1 MYPFLNYTISVY
13 FLCRNCIQ
21 RWLFWWNDGLV
32 KANSGHVSRSRSF
45 FLQDTNVA
53 EFLSQWNVFKH
64 HLDRYK
70 NSAISSV
77 VNTCCRKWMSQ
88 LCGLA
93 KDSVQKP
100 PYTVNTRDDFQCT
113 ASTLLSEVNR
123 AVALVLLIITESIH
137 WALSLYRVAKPIHGL
152 CHLIP
157 HPGHMR

>member
-1 MYPFLNYTISVY
+1 MYPSLNYTTSLY

-21 RWLFWWNDGLV
+21 RWFFWWNHRPAE
-32 KANSGHVSRSRSF
+32 ANSGHVSPSRSF

-70 NSAISSV
+70 NSTISSNF
-77 VNTCCRKWMSQ
+77 NTCYRKWMSQ
-88 LCGLA
+88 LCGVA

-100 PYTVNTRDDFQCT
+100 PCTANTCGYFQCT
-113 ASTLLSEVNR
+113 ASTLLSEVNQ
-123 AVALVLLIITESIH
+123 AVALARVVITGSIS
-137 WALSLYRVAKPIHGL
+137 WTLNLCRAAKPLRGL

>member
-1 MYPFLNYTISVY
+1 MYPFLNYTTSVY
-13 FLCRNCIQ
+13 FLCRHCIQ
-21 RWLFWWNDGLV
+21 RWLFWWNHRPA
-32 KANSGHVSRSRSF
+32 KANSGHVSPSRSF
-45 FLQDTNVA
+45 FLRDKNVA

-70 NSAISSV
+70 NSAISSD
-77 VNTCCRKWMSQ
+77 VNMCCRKWMSQ

-100 PYTVNTRDDFQCT
+100 PCTVNTCDYFQCA
-113 ASTLLSEVNR
+113 ASTLLSEVNQ
-123 AVALVLLIITESIH
+123 AVALALVIITGSVY
-137 WALSLYRVAKPIHGL
+137 WALNLCRVAKPLHGL